1 MKAVVSKTFITLV
14 GIVLV
19 VPFVAVALLVGAK
32 AVAGAQSTEH
42 NLMLVMFAFGAA
54 LYSGMKN
61 FGRPAE
67 IERARGTSTLHI
79 APKADRKIGH
89 AFLNTSGY

>member
-19 VPFVAVALLVGAK
+19 MPFAAVALLVGAR
-32 AVAGAQSTEH
+32 AVAGAESTEH

-54 LYSGMKN
+54 LFSGIKN

-67 IERARGTSTLHI
+67 IERTKNSSLHI
-79 APKADRKIGH
+79 APKADREMSH
-89 AFLNTSGY
+89 AFLNPSGY